1 MLEREY
7 LRESLTYVLQIQEV
21 QERIKFE
28 FVETVVGFMQ
38 GWLTFY
44 HSGHEVAEDT
54 KDYIND
60 LLQRVQKVT
69 SRSVVHFVH
78 NINPP
83 PLPHVDT
90 RELSRD
96 QDPSG
101 GVEISIYG

>member
-1 MLEREY
+1 MLNSEY
-7 LRESLTYVLQIQEV
+7 QRESLTYVLQIQEV

-60 LLQRVQKVT
+60 LLQRVQKV
-69 SRSVVHFVH
+69 SQWNYDGRWVNSLSF
-78 NINPP
+78 INR
-83 PLPHVDT
+83 LE
-90 RELSRD
+90 R
-96 QDPSG
+96 
-101 GVEISIYG
+101 ISWRPKCRQAN